1 MTSNPRRA
9 TGGRGR
15 FLVIEG
21 IDGAGTTTQAK
32 ALGDRLRA
40 AGRKVHV
47 TAEPSGGPIGA
58 LIRQILSGRLRGKAP
73 DGPFDPEGLALLFA
87 ADRLDHARTE
97 ILPALEAGI
106 DVISD
111 RYTLSSL
118 AYQTLTTGA
127 PKWVATINDRAPAP
141 DVTLLLQVVPAVA
154 FARRAS
160 ASHSREIFERAAFQR
175 RVAVAYGAA
184 VRVLRRKG
192 ERVEVL
198 DGGASPG
205 EVAASIDAVV
215 DGIVARA
222 PSGTAQGR
230 ATLSRFRRR

>member
-1 MTSNPRRA
+1 MTTRSRRA
-9 TGGRGR
+9 ATGRGR

-32 ALGDRLRA
+32 ALGERLRA
-40 AGRKVHV
+40 SGRKVHV
-47 TAEPSGGPIGA
+47 TAEPSGGPVGV
-58 LIRQILSGRLRGKAP
+58 LIRQVLSGRLRGVAP
-73 DGPFDPEGLALLFA
+73 DGPFDAEALALLFA
-87 ADRLDHARTE
+87 ADRLDHARAE

-118 AYQTLTTGA
+118 AYQALTTGD
-127 PKWVATINDRAPAP
+127 PKWIATINGRAPAP
-141 DVTLLLQVVPAVA
+141 DVTMLLRVVPAVA

-175 RVAVAYGAA
+175 RVATAYESA
-184 VRVLRRKG
+184 VRTLRRKG

-205 EVAASIDAVV
+205 EVAAAIDAVV
-215 DGIVARA
+215 DGIR
-222 PSGTAQGR
+222 PR
-230 ATLSRFRRR
+230 